1 MDVETLEAQ
10 IGQIEWRVAYYEMNV
25 ADQIRQIAELERHD
39 LDSGHAAARLKKLTE
54 MLSQEIAQHD
64 DLKRQ
69 LKSARASSGAA

>member
-10 IGQIEWRVAYYEMNV
+10 LGQIEWRVAYYEMNV

-39 LDSGHAAARLKKLTE
+39 RDSGHASARLKKLTE

-69 LKSARASSGAA
+69 LKSARASNAR